1 MGKSEFLI
9 LGSHTPLFYTL
20 QPTVEPLNS
29 AGENGEITAKS
40 GKLFFKMTEML
51 ELWPGTH
58 SSFSN

>member
-40 GKLFFKMTEML
+40 GKLFF
-51 ELWPGTH
+51 
-58 SSFSN
+58 